1 MAAGHDPG
9 HRVEGG
15 SDMGRIVVVANQTLG
30 GEHLAELIR
39 SRVADGPV
47 EVLLVVPAT
56 SHPDLVQA
64 LAEAFAVQGGL
75 RPPAGQQD
83 ARELARAR
91 ATAGVHWLAGL
102 GVDAIGEVVDPD
114 PVPAVRERL
123 ERGDIDEV
131 VLSTLPAGVSRWL
144 HQDLA
149 HRIRRLT
156 HAPVTVVTA
165 DHPSPAGG

>member
-1 MAAGHDPG
+1 MV
-9 HRVEGG
+9 R
-15 SDMGRIVVVANQTLG
+15 RILVVANQTIG
-30 GEHLAELIR
+30 GDHLAALIR
-39 SRVADGPV
+39 NRADPGPV
-47 EVLLVVPAT
+47 EALLVVPAT
-56 SHPDLVQA
+56 SHPDLVEV
-64 LAEAFAVQGGL
+64 LAQAFAVQGGM
-75 RPPAGQQD
+75 RPPAAVND
-83 ARELARAR
+83 AHQHARAR